1 MHRSLAATTAR
12 AGARLSAALLPLVA
26 LAAARLLPSAF
37 LGTPLPWVAPG
48 FAGTVAVTA
57 GGAFVLATVS
67 WLRHGRPRDL
77 LDAAA
82 LASLGVTFALAALE
96 LVGAAGLSL
105 GLGISAVAFA
115 AASSMRG
122 EVVADRGVAFG
133 ALIGLFLLTEGA
145 LAAVLLLGSGIAD
158 GQLTAVLFAG
168 AAVLMT
174 VATIT
179 ALETPTRAVALGLA
193 ASGNLALALARSA
206 TPEPL
211 LGMAAMAISAVV
223 MGWATA
229 HRDTWREEPKPA
241 TQPALPAPPLPSL
254 ATSEPEFGETS
265 RLVRELRGTLD
276 ELVAARRTVEL
287 QRTEIERASRSDP
300 LTGIPGRIA
309 ILDRLSVDAAE
320 ARRYAHPLAVVLL
333 DIDNFG
339 AFNHEHGVEAGDAL
353 LREVALRLRL
363 RVREADALGR
373 LGSDAFLAILPHTDE
388 AGAAT
393 FAEALRAR
401 IIDRPLHLGRGETQ
415 VAVSIGI
422 ALMRPGMTL
431 SDDQLLAS
439 VEEALA
445 SARAAGGNRIAFD
458 RLHGLA
464 RLDER
469 RTARQNADSDE
480 STRTEE
486 RGDAS

>member
-1 MHRSLAATTAR
+1 MDRSLATTTAR
-12 AGARLSAALLPLVA
+12 AGARLSAALLPLAA
-26 LAAARLLPSAF
+26 LAAARLYPAPF

-48 FAGTVAVTA
+48 FAGTAAVAA
-57 GGAFVLATVS
+57 GLAFEGATVS
-67 WLRHGRPRDL
+67 WLRNGRPRDL

-82 LASLGVTFALAALE
+82 LGSMAMTFALAAFQM
-96 LVGAAGLSL
+96 VGAAGLSL

-115 AASSMRG
+115 TASSLRG
-122 EVVADRGVAFG
+122 EPVTDRRVAFG
-133 ALIGLFLLTEGA
+133 ALVGLFLLTEGA
-145 LAAVLLLGSGIAD
+145 LAAVLLLASGIAD
-158 GQLTAVLFAG
+158 GQLTAVLFVG

-174 VATIT
+174 VATVT

-193 ASGNLALALARSA
+193 ASGSLALALARA
-206 TPEPL
+206 AAPEPL
-211 LGMAAMAISAVV
+211 IGVAAMAISAVL
-223 MGWATA
+223 MGWSITL
-229 HRDTWREEPKPA
+229 RGTSREEPTLAARPTLPA
-241 TQPALPAPPLPSL
+241 PALPTLPAP
-254 ATSEPEFGETS
+254 EPEFGEAS

-276 ELVAARRTVEL
+276 ELVGARRTVEL
-287 QRTEIERASRSDP
+287 QRTEIERISRTDP

-309 ILDRLSVDAAE
+309 ILERLSIDAAE
-320 ARRYAHPLAVVLL
+320 ARRYAHPMAVVLL
-333 DIDNFG
+333 DIDDFA

-373 LGSDAFLAILPHTDE
+373 LSSDAFLAILPHTDE

-401 IIDRPLHLGRGETQ
+401 IIDRPLDLGEGEIQ

-464 RLDER
+464 RLDKR
-469 RTARQNADSDE
+469 RAARQAPDDGE
-480 STRTEE
+480 STQKEE
-486 RGDAS
+486 HGDAG